1 MNGLAT
7 VKKVIRG
14 LSYWVCAI
22 GMFLII
28 PLMLMTTWDVISR
41 SFLNKPVKGSF
52 ELSEYLLSVIILLA
66 AAYTQQVKGHVWV
79 DFFTVKLSKPVQN
92 VFKVI
97 TDCASLFIVSI
108 IVIMGFLEAH
118 EERAVSDMLRIPQ
131 WPFKMLVC
139 VGGFLLWLEFLLDLF
154 ESAARLVRRDA

>member
-1 MNGLAT
+1 MNGLAMA
-7 VKKVIRG
+7 KKVIHG
-14 LSYWVCAI
+14 LSYWVCVV
-22 GMFLII
+22 GMFMII

-52 ELSEYLLSVIILLA
+52 EVSEYMLAVIILLA

-79 DFFTVKLSKPVQN
+79 DFFTVKLSEPVQN
-92 VFKVI
+92 VFRVI
-97 TDCASLFIVSI
+97 TDFASLFIVSI
-108 IVIMGFLEAH
+108 IVIMGFMEAH

-139 VGGFLLWLEFLLDLF
+139 VGGFLLWLEFVVDLF
-154 ESAARLVRRDA
+154 ESAAKVVRRRS

>member
-1 MNGLAT
+1 MDGLAV
-7 VKKVIRG
+7 VKRVIHG
-14 LSYWVCAI
+14 FSYWVCVV

-41 SFLNKPVKGSF
+41 SFLNKPIRGSF
-52 ELSEYLLSVIILLA
+52 ELSEYMLSAIILLA

-79 DFFTVKLSKPVQN
+79 DFFTVKFSKPIQN
-92 VFKVI
+92 VFRVI
-97 TDCASLFIVSI
+97 TDCASLFIVAI
-108 IVIMGFLEAH
+108 LVVMGFLEAH

-139 VGGFLLWLEFLLDLF
+139 VGGFLLWLELLLDLF
-154 ESAARLVRRDA
+154 ESVAKVVRRES